1 MTVEDLTPQPP
12 LQNGE
17 GEKTHKADGQ
27 LSVGFRLTPRTVFGA
42 LLLVAVAAGVY
53 FAPNADAAWAFARER
68 LDAWQSWADA
78 HFVLAVLAYLAVY
91 VGILTLPIP
100 LAAVVA
106 MVGGAIF
113 GPWRGTAILSVG
125 GITAATLSFVLA
137 RYLFRDWVER
147 HFGRRLTRLKAGVER
162 DGGLYVF
169 ALRWMPV
176 IPFFVINMG
185 LALTPVSLKKYVLV
199 SWPAML
205 PFAVAY
211 AIAGSQIAGLESP
224 RDAINPAFL
233 AAVSAVAFVPLLLK
247 WVVRRTLKGDAGA
260 TA

>member
-1 MTVEDLTPQPP
+1 MKDRQPFSTSS
-12 LQNGE
+12 LE
-17 GEKTHKADGQ
+17 GE
-27 LSVGFRLTPRTVFGA
+27 VGPVASLPGRVGGGFPLTPRTVVGA
-42 LLLVAVAAGVY
+42 LLLTAAVVGLY
-53 FAPNADAAWAFARER
+53 FAPNADTAWTFAKEQ
-68 LDAWQSWADA
+68 LDTWQVWADA
-78 HFVLAVLAYLAVY
+78 HFTLAVLAYLAVY

-113 GPWRGTAILSVG
+113 GPWRGTAVLSVG

-137 RYLFRDWVER
+137 RYLLYDWVER
-147 HFGRRLTRLKAGVER
+147 TFGHRLTRLKAGVAR

-185 LALTPVSLKKYVLV
+185 LAVTPVPLRTYVLV

-205 PFAVAY
+205 PFAAAY

-233 AAVSAVAFVPLLLK
+233 VAVSAVAFVPLLLK
-247 WVVRRTLKGDAGA
+247 WAVRRMLKGDAGA
-260 TA
+260 PA